1 MINQFQNN
9 KTIFETK
16 PVGLGFE
23 NTEIQRFDSFA
34 SFKICFNGKLLVSF
48 LQFFPKG
55 KAHLSNTTAQL
66 YPGAAPMYATLEDV
80 LLQTAAVTDAAAAG
94 IRGVSPCRGCGSGV
108 LRYSHHQQNQVRHPR
123 RVKAPQTDPY

>member
-55 KAHLSNTTAQL
+55 KAHLSNTTARFIL
-66 YPGAAPMYATLEDV
+66 V
-80 LLQTAAVTDAAAAG
+80 LLLCMPHLRMFCSKQRLSLMLLLLASGECHLAEGVAV
-94 IRGVSPCRGCGSGV
+94 GC
-108 LRYSHHQQNQVRHPR
+108 
-123 RVKAPQTDPY
+123 

>member
-9 KTIFETK
+9 KTLFETK

-23 NTEIQRFDSFA
+23 NTEIKCFDSFA

-55 KAHLSNTTAQL
+55 KAHLSNPTAQL
-66 YPGAAPMYATLEDV
+66 YPG
-80 LLQTAAVTDAAAAG
+80 LLLCMPHLRMFCSKQGLSLMLMLLASGECHLAEGVAV
-94 IRGVSPCRGCGSGV
+94 GC
-108 LRYSHHQQNQVRHPR
+108 
-123 RVKAPQTDPY
+123 